1 MTGVAEHAGRG
12 LSCNFLLEQTRGRE
26 VGPYDRTI
34 DVQVGRLRKK
44 SESMPTTPQ
53 FIKSVRGAG
62 CILLPPVIRV

>member
-1 MTGVAEHAGRG
+1 M
-12 LSCNFLLEQTRGRE
+12 LISPTRRDWLKFGALGRE

-44 SESMPTTPQ
+44 SESMLTTPQ